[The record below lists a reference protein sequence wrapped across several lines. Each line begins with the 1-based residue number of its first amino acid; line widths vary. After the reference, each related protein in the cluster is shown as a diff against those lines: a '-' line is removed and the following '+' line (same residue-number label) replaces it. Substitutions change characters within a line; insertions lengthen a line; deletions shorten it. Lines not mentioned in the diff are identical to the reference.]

1 MMEIEQLL
9 HSYVPQEHSDDLDN
23 LLTWLS
29 PQGHLNRPPSL
40 RIKQSIRFI
49 SEIQL
54 TEFWRLLNE
63 YYMNIV
69 RTKYIA
75 LIDVIGNEPTLK
87 FNVILTMEKNL
98 SFPCTY
104 IMAFQQEFM
113 QVLNA
118 LRHYLVDN
126 YPSFRKAVLFN
137 IRQLSLNDDLD
148 LIGSYIDWLDSSHAL
163 RLNSKDIVLELIVE
177 RIQLMCEEHMTGKW
191 TKRYLVMETFNK
203 FIETYWTHFSK
214 LLNCPEDDHDLTTTV
229 FNCFE
234 NTFIKIRTKEI
245 YDIFIKSYP
254 ESKPTILE
262 LKKTLRNNR
271 NHVKNYNM
279 IMQQYLK
286 NFNRRILNPSITT
299 LNALLAYIKSIECFL
314 LLDPTG
320 KYLKPFKM
328 FVKPHLQKRKDL
340 INIILYSILDLQ
352 VNEFHELGIKYIK
365 DIHKLSVQLLE
376 TNNNM
381 FGNIQRTDQIY
392 NEQKRNSTDYI
403 NQRDVLRTVND
414 EAGDITQKNNGLIYE
429 NVLKEFLIWV
439 PETTNITDDNNTS
452 NDPLNDTSF
461 IESGMDGNTS
471 MISNSIIRD
480 GTTINGLT
488 FNLLDVLLGL
498 CESKELFISEF
509 LKVLTQKLLD
519 LQSYRLDSKWMKC
532 LHLLRNKYSATSS
545 NLIAEEEAGLFS
557 SNDEPNREN
566 NNGNGVN
573 MEAGNGNSGEMND
586 FTANLNKIDIMLN
599 DIRFSERLS
608 RKISQEHMIE
618 HDPQVK
624 VCPKFISPS
633 YWEPDNIPIE
643 SKIDAT
649 LELSKYHYND
659 HLQNEI
665 LKYAYEFS
673 KIEPNKALRLCKGK
687 GSVNIEIE
695 LEGKDPLNLTI
706 TVPQYSVIDAFS
718 DDRDCK
724 GHTIEEL
731 ITMTHITKEEI
742 EPILQFWVDKTILLY
757 DRDTKRYASNDI
769 PQEEIT

>member
-1 MMEIEQLL
+1 MAAIEELL
-9 HSYVPQEHSDDLDN
+9 YSYVPKEHNDDLDN

-49 SEIQL
+49 SEIQS

-69 RTKYIA
+69 RSKYIA
-75 LIDVIGNEPTLK
+75 LIDIVGNEPTLK
-87 FNVILTMEKNL
+87 FNAILTMEKNL

-104 IMAFQQEFM
+104 IMTFQQEFM

-126 YPSFRKAVLFN
+126 YPIFRKAILFN
-137 IRQLSLNDDLD
+137 IKELSSNDDLD
-148 LIGSYIDWLDSSHAL
+148 LIDSYIDWLDSSHAL
-163 RLNSKDIVLELIVE
+163 RLNSRDIVLDLIVE
-177 RIQLMCEEHMTGKW
+177 RIHLMCEERMTGKW
-191 TKRYLVMETFNK
+191 TKRYLVMETFNE
-203 FIETYWTHFSK
+203 FIETYWTHFAK

-234 NTFIKIRTKEI
+234 NMFIKIRTEEI

-254 ESKPTILE
+254 DSKPTILE
-262 LKKTLRNNR
+262 LKKTLRNNQ
-271 NHVKNYNM
+271 NHVKNYNV

-286 NFNRRILNPSITT
+286 KFNKSILNPSITT

-328 FVKPHLQKRKDL
+328 FVKPYLQKRKDL
-340 INIILYSILDLQ
+340 INIILYSILDLRK
-352 VNEFHELGIKYIK
+352 NEFHELGIKYIK
-365 DIHKLSVQLLE
+365 DINKLSEQLLQ
-376 TNNNM
+376 TNNNEY
-381 FGNIQRTDQIY
+381 GNIQRSDQIY

-403 NQRDVLRTVND
+403 NQRDVLRTLNNSV
-414 EAGDITQKNNGLIYE
+414 GDAITKNTGLIYE

-439 PETTNITDDNNTS
+439 PETTNIGDDKNTS

-461 IESGMDGNTS
+461 IENNMDGNTS
-471 MISNSIIRD
+471 IVSNSIIQD
-480 GTTINGLT
+480 GTTINASI
-488 FNLLDVLLGL
+488 FNLLDILLDL

-509 LKVLTQKLLD
+509 LQVLTQKLLD

-532 LHLLRNKYSATSS
+532 LNLLRNKYSATSS
-545 NLIAEEEAGLFS
+545 NLISEEEAGLFG
-557 SNDEPNREN
+557 SNDESIREN
-566 NNGNGVN
+566 NNNNNGMN
-573 MEAGNGNSGEMND
+573 IEGGNSGDMDD
-586 FTANLNKIDIMLN
+586 FTANLNKIDVMLN
-599 DIRFSERLS
+599 DIRFSDRLS
-608 RKISQEHMIE
+608 RKISQDHMIE

-624 VCPKFISPS
+624 VYPKFISPS

-643 SKIDAT
+643 SKIDST
-649 LELSKYHYND
+649 SELSKYHYND

-687 GSVNIEIE
+687 GSVNIEVE

-706 TVPQYSVIDAFS
+706 TVPQYSVIDTFNV
-718 DDRDCK
+718 DQDHK
-724 GHTIEEL
+724 GYTIGEL
-731 ITMTHITKEEI
+731 ITMTNITKEEI
-742 EPILQFWVDKTILLY
+742 EPILDFWADKSVLLFNK
-757 DRDTKRYASNDI
+757 DTGRYVSNDT
-769 PQEEIT
+769 PQEEST

>member
-1 MMEIEQLL
+1 MMSIEQLL
-9 HSYVPQEHSDDLDN
+9 HSYVPQDHSDDLDI

-40 RIKQSIRFI
+40 RVKQSIRLI
-49 SEIQL
+49 SEVQSK
-54 TEFWRLLNE
+54 EFWRLLND

-75 LIDVIGNEPTLK
+75 LIRIVGNETTLN
-87 FNVILTMEKNL
+87 FNSILTMEKQL

-126 YPSFRKAVLFN
+126 YPLFRKAIIFN
-137 IRQLSLNDDLD
+137 IKQLSLNDDLD
-148 LIGSYIDWLDSSHAL
+148 LIGSYVDWLDSSHAP
-163 RLNSKDIVLELIVE
+163 RLNSKDIILDLIVE
-177 RIQLMCEEHMTGKW
+177 RIYSMCEENMTGIW
-191 TKRYLVMETFNK
+191 TKRYLVLETFNK
-203 FIETYWTHFSK
+203 FIETYWTHFAK

-262 LKKTLRNNR
+262 LKKTLRNNK

-279 IMQQYLK
+279 IVQQYLK
-286 NFNRRILNPSITT
+286 KFNKSILNPSITT
-299 LNALLAYIKSIECFL
+299 VNALLAYIKSIECFL

-320 KYLKPFKM
+320 KYLKPFKI

-352 VNEFHELGIKYIK
+352 VDEFHELGIKYIK
-365 DIHKLSVQLLE
+365 DINKLSQQLLG
-376 TNNNM
+376 TNNNN
-381 FGNIQRTDQIY
+381 FENIRRTDQIY
-392 NEQKRNSTDYI
+392 NEQKRNSTDYV
-403 NQRDVLRTVND
+403 NQRDVLITLNND
-414 EAGDITQKNNGLIYE
+414 NSDMISKDKTLIYA

-439 PETTNITDDNNTS
+439 PETTTIGDDNNAS
-452 NDPLNDTSF
+452 NDPLNDTSMM
-461 IESGMDGNTS
+461 ENETNGNIS
-471 MISNSIIRD
+471 IISNSIIHD
-480 GTTINGLT
+480 GTSINGST
-488 FNLLDVLLGL
+488 YNLLDILLGL

-509 LKVLTQKLLD
+509 LQILTQKLLD

-532 LHLLRNKYSATSS
+532 LRLIRDKYSATSTNMIS
-545 NLIAEEEAGLFS
+545 EEEAGIFGGNDHTNRD
-557 SNDEPNREN
+557 SNN
-566 NNGNGVN
+566 NNGTN
-573 MEAGNGNSGEMND
+573 MEGNNGGSSEMND
-586 FTANLNKIDIMLN
+586 FTTNLNKIDVMLN
-599 DIRFSERLS
+599 DIKFSERLC
-608 RKISQEHMIE
+608 RKITQRHMIE
-618 HDPQVK
+618 HDPELRVF
-624 VCPKFISPS
+624 PKFISPS

-649 LELSKYHYND
+649 SELSKYHYND

-687 GSVNIEIE
+687 GSMKIEIE
-695 LEGKDPLNLTI
+695 LEGQEPLNLTI
-706 TVPQYSVIDAFS
+706 TVPQYSVIAAFS
-718 DDRDCK
+718 DDRNLK
-724 GHTIEEL
+724 GHTIDEL
-731 ITMTHITKEEI
+731 IATTHITKEEMQ
-742 EPILQFWVDKTILLY
+742 PILDFWINKNVLLY
-757 DRDTKRYASNDI
+757 DNDTGRYVSN
-769 PQEEIT
+769 EIHTTEST